1 MMKALRVVERF
12 SDEELSAAAR
22 KEHDRRVKTRIL
34 IIRYI
39 RQGHSALQAGKV
51 FALSRTQACMWVHRY
66 NEQGLEG
73 LREGLRS
80 GRPAILKSEQ
90 VDRFKKC
97 LERGPGEEEGL
108 SAYRGEDIQ
117 QILREKFQADYS
129 LSGTYFLVHR
139 LGFSSLVPRP
149 QHPKSDPEEALAQL
163 KKG

>member
-1 MMKALRVVERF
+1 MKALRVVERF
-12 SDEELSAAAR
+12 IDEELAAAAR

-34 IIRYI
+34 IVRYVQ
-39 RQGHSALQAGKV
+39 QGHSARQAGKV
-51 FALSRTQACMWVHRY
+51 FALSRTQACMWIHRY

-73 LREGLRS
+73 LREQPRS
-80 GRPAILKSEQ
+80 GRPPILTDSQ
-90 VDRFKKC
+90 IDRFKEY

-117 QILREKFQADYS
+117 RILKEEFKADYS

-149 QHPKSDPEEALAQL
+149 QHPKSAPEEALAQL